1 MPGRGTDGVR
11 LTWSRRGQHVLR
23 DEATGSL
30 SFAETGVPPYRLV
43 EESTF
48 GTEAGAPFDPSRSN
62 LLIKGENLF
71 ALLGLMP
78 DFRRKVDMVYIDPPF
93 NTGSGFPDYFDDFDH
108 DAYLSMMEVR
118 MSLALDLLRP
128 GGILAV
134 HTDREEQPYIR
145 VLLDELAGR
154 ERLVAQISWQR
165 NPDRTLLGQG
175 STLINDCVE
184 YITVYSNGPVRR
196 DLPVPVKEEP
206 LSVKTLQSYARIL
219 EFSEERTLVDEFPAG
234 RSVQIGAA
242 NGSSEDRSG
251 EGHSSRDAGQ
261 PGDGALHEPN
271 MVRIYAHRSFT
282 FRPVGI
288 ENIRRAAEGA
298 WAKFPEAFPK
308 MARLT
313 NQQRESTFQQALIRR
328 MPEKTVLYSVDYY
341 QTKGKYKGPRRRYY
355 LAGQV
360 VLFLRDVARLDPR
373 TGTAVRVADMNNF
386 WTHDEVPTTGIAGEG
401 GVVLKRGKKPE
412 ALLHRLIGAFTKQ
425 GELVL
430 DFFAGSGTT
439 GAVAH
444 KTGRRWIMV
453 DASDKSVDLALKRMT
468 RVVDGKD
475 STGISSLVGW
485 KGGGGFRLWSVHAR
499 KRQGPLPLPL
509 ETDN

>member
-1 MPGRGTDGVR
+1 MAGKGADGVR
-11 LTWSRRGQHVLR
+11 LTWPRRGEHVLR
-23 DEATGSL
+23 DDATGSL
-30 SFAETGVPPYRLV
+30 SFAEAGVPPYRLV
-43 EESTF
+43 EESSY

-62 LLIKGENLF
+62 LLVKGENLF

-78 DFRRKVDMVYIDPPF
+78 DFRRKVDLVYIDPPF

-145 VLLDELAGR
+145 VLLDELVGR
-154 ERLVAQISWQR
+154 ERLLAQISWQR
-165 NPDRTLLGQG
+165 SPDRTLLGQG

-184 YITVYSNGPVRR
+184 YIAIYSNGPVRR

-206 LSVKTLQSYARIL
+206 LSAKTLQSYARIL
-219 EFSEERTLVDEFPAG
+219 EFSEERTLVDEFPA
-234 RSVQIGAA
+234 SQLSQIGAT
-242 NGSSEDRSG
+242 N
-251 EGHSSRDAGQ
+251 
-261 PGDGALHEPN
+261 PN
-271 MVRIYAHRSFT
+271 TVRIYAHRSFT
-282 FRPVGI
+282 FEPVGI
-288 ENIRRAAEGA
+288 ENVRRAAEGA
-298 WAKFPEAFPK
+298 WAGFPEVFPK

-328 MPEKTVLYSVDYY
+328 MPERDVLYSVDYY
-341 QTKGKYKGPRRRYY
+341 QTKGKHKGERRRYY
-355 LAGQV
+355 LNGQV
-360 VLFLRDVARLDPR
+360 VLFLKDVAKLDPR
-373 TGTAVRVADMNNF
+373 TGTAIRVADINNF
-386 WTHDEVPTTGIAGEG
+386 WTHDEVPSTGIAGEG

-412 ALLHRLIGAFTKQ
+412 SLLHRLIGSFTKE

-444 KTGRRWIMV
+444 KMGRRWIMV
-453 DASDKSVDLALKRMT
+453 DASERSAELALKRMT
-468 RVVDGKD
+468 RVVDGTD

-485 KGGGGFRLWSVHAR
+485 NGGGGFRLWSVHAR

-509 ETDN
+509 EPESHSS

>member
-1 MPGRGTDGVR
+1 MPGKGADGVR
-11 LTWSRRGQHVLR
+11 LTWPRRGLHVLR

-30 SFAETGVPPYRLV
+30 SFAEAGLPPYRLV
-43 EESTF
+43 EEDSL
-48 GTEAGAPFDPSRSN
+48 GTEAGAPFNPSSSN
-62 LLIKGENLF
+62 LLVKGENLF

-78 DFRRKVDMVYIDPPF
+78 DFRGKVDMVYVDPPF

-118 MSLALDLLRP
+118 LSLALDLLRP

-145 VLLDELAGR
+145 VLLDELIGR
-154 ERLVAQISWQR
+154 ERLLAQISWQR
-165 NPDRTLLGQG
+165 GPDRTLLGQG

-184 YITVYSNGPVRR
+184 YIAVYSNGPVRR

-206 LSVKTLQSYARIL
+206 LSAKTLQSYARIL
-219 EFSEERTLVDEFPAG
+219 EFSEERTLVEEFPTG
-234 RSVQIGAA
+234 RLGQIGAA
-242 NGSSEDRSG
+242 I
-251 EGHSSRDAGQ
+251 Q
-261 PGDGALHEPN
+261 PGDEPN
-271 MVRIYAHRSFT
+271 MVRIYAHKSFT
-282 FRPVGI
+282 FKPVGV
-288 ENIRRAAEGA
+288 ENVRRAAEGA
-298 WAKFPEAFPK
+298 WAKFPDVFPK

-328 MPEKTVLYSVDYY
+328 MPDKTVLYSVDYY

-355 LAGQV
+355 LGGQV

-386 WTHDEVPTTGIAGEG
+386 WTHDEVPSTGIAGEG

-412 ALLHRLIGAFTKQ
+412 ALLHRLIGSFTKE

-444 KTGRRWIMV
+444 KMGRRWIMV
-453 DASDKSVDLALKRMT
+453 DASDKSAELALRRMVG
-468 RVVDGKD
+468 VVDGED
-475 STGISSLVGW
+475 LSGISSLVGW
-485 KGGGGFRLWSVHAR
+485 KGGGGFRLWSVHAM

-509 ETDN
+509 EPENGA